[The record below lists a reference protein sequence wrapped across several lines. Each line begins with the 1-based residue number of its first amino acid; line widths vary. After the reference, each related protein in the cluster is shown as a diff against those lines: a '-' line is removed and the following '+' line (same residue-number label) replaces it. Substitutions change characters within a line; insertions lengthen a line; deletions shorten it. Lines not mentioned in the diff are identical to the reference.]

1 LPLDIVYSRIDS
13 LEDIGASRLTPR
25 RDVLGFEDILDID
38 RSLKKSGFW
47 VDLGFV
53 THQFALI

>member
-1 LPLDIVYSRIDS
+1 LPLYIVYSRIDS

-25 RDVLGFEDILDID
+25 GDVLGLKDILDVD

-47 VDLGFV
+47 VDLGFI